1 MKSPQYLPGNAIIG
15 GLALAL
21 ALMTVAP
28 SAHANVF
35 ASSAKINGGM
45 TNVSVAQ
52 GTSVNISYI
61 LNEPASA
68 GVTINVLSGATAVRT
83 ISLAGGGAG
92 AMRGLNTVVWDGKDN
107 SSNIVPGGN
116 YSISITAASSGY
128 SGWTL
133 TTDDNNDGN
142 YSYYS
147 SGIAVDRNTSSPYYG
162 RVFVSN
168 SYDNSSAGTNYG
180 DYVGIQKLNADGS
193 YADEG
198 GFSTGG
204 VAWRGGGFAPWKIR
218 VSDDDYVY
226 VEDFSNAGDL
236 YRFDGTISS
245 NSMLHAFAPPND
257 YSMGQWSGF
266 CLVGKG
272 TNTVLWAAD
281 SNYAPDFPPSLG
293 IEKFSVQPDGTFD
306 ATNGTQVVAVGG
318 SPGLNVAPYAV
329 ALDNAGAIYTIQ
341 SLLDQG
347 DPSALVFRF
356 PSYDPATNGGAP
368 ELTADWVA
376 GPGDDYCGGH
386 GIAVDPTGTYVA
398 AAFWGYGIPE
408 TSGNIKIFNATNGTV
423 VTNLDLGV
431 AYTNNLTSDPTH
443 HMDTDAD
450 WDAVGNLYYLDDWPG
465 VWRAVS
471 PPGANQATTVALP
484 VMQVSSSGQPLNITG
499 ITVSGGTVTI
509 HFTAGSSDTAEGFV
523 LLSASAAQGP
533 YLPAAG
539 STITRLGPGL
549 FQATVSVSSSPQY
562 YRIERTGTGPVPLQI
577 TSLRVAGGT
586 VTIDFTGAPSDSPS
600 ALTLLSSASAN
611 GSYSAA
617 AGASIIQVSPGLF
630 RATVP
635 ANAPM
640 QFYRIVRSGS
650 GTIPLQIASLRVAGG
665 TVAISFTGATS
676 DSPSALTLLSSTSAN
691 GSYSAAAGATITL
704 VSPGLFQATAPT
716 NGPTQFYRI
725 GK

>member
-21 ALMTVAP
+21 ALTTVAP

-35 ASSAKINGGM
+35 ASNAKINGGM
-45 TNVSVAQ
+45 TIVSVAQ

-61 LNEPASA
+61 LNEPALA
-68 GVTINVLSGATAVRT
+68 GVTINILSGAAAVRT

-107 SSNIVPGGN
+107 TSNIVPVGN
-116 YSISITAASSGY
+116 YSVSITAASSGY
-128 SGWTL
+128 SGWTV
-133 TTDDNNDGN
+133 TTDDNNEGN

-147 SGIAVDRNTSSPYYG
+147 FGIAVDRNTSSPYYG

-204 VAWRGGGFAPWKIR
+204 IAWRGGGFAPWKIR
-218 VSDDDYVY
+218 VSDDDHVY

-236 YRFDGTISS
+236 YRFDGAISS

-281 SNYAPDFPPSLG
+281 SNYAPDFLPSLG

-318 SPGLNVAPYAV
+318 SPGLNLAPYDV

-347 DPSALVFRF
+347 DPSAWVLRF

-368 ELTADWVA
+368 ELTADWFA

-398 AAFWGYGIPE
+398 AAFLGYYGATW
-408 TSGNIKIFNATNGTV
+408 TSGNIKILNATNGTV

-431 AYTNNLTSDPTH
+431 SYPSRPTTDPTH
-443 HMDTDAD
+443 HMDADAD
-450 WDAVGNLYYLDDWPG
+450 WDAVGNLYYLDDGPG

-471 PPGANQATTVALP
+471 PPGTNQATTVALP
-484 VMQVSSSGQPLNITG
+484 VVQVTASGQPTNINITG
-499 ITVSGGTVTI
+499 ITVSAGLVTI
-509 HFTAGSSDTAEGFV
+509 HFTAGSSDTAGGFS
-523 LLSASAAQGP
+523 LLGAPVAQGP
-533 YLPAAG
+533 YSPAVGAIITG
-539 STITRLGPGL
+539 SGGT
-549 FQATVSVSSSPQY
+549 FQATVPVSGSVQY
-562 YRIERTGTGPVPLQI
+562 YRIERSGTAVPLHI
-577 TSLRVAGGT
+577 TNLRVAGGT
-586 VTIDFTGAPSDSPS
+586 VTIDFTGLPSDAPST
-600 ALTLLSSASAN
+600 LTLLSS
-611 GSYSAA
+611 
-617 AGASIIQVSPGLF
+617 V
-630 RATVP
+630 
-635 ANAPM
+635 
-640 QFYRIVRSGS
+640 
-650 GTIPLQIASLRVAGG
+650 
-665 TVAISFTGATS
+665 
-676 DSPSALTLLSSTSAN
+676 SAN
-691 GSYSAAAGATITL
+691 GSYSAAAGATIIQ
-704 VSPGLFQATAPT
+704 VSPGLFQATVPA
-716 NGPTQFYRI
+716 NGPRQFYRIERSGSVPLHITYLRVAGGTATIDLTGSPSDSPSALTLLSSVSANGSYSAAAGATIIQVSPGLFQATVPANGPRQFYRI